1 VLVYKAWEL
10 DPYKMYP
17 KNKDKFPE
25 NFQIE
30 VKYKNGK
37 KFGKGIIRKTNGDL
51 IDIWYTDSG
60 LTFEDP
66 IE

>member
-30 VKYKNGK
+30 VKYKVIKNK
-37 KFGKGIIRKTNGDL
+37 ELYLD
-51 IDIWYTDSG
+51 
-60 LTFEDP
+60 
-66 IE
+66 